1 MKKIILL
8 GTLLGIVA
16 AALFATAL
24 FVPKSNNGV
33 FVLKIEK
40 GQGISAVSSR
50 LADNHIIHN
59 RLAFAFAARFQG
71 LSQRLHAGNYKI
83 PNNVSTWQL
92 AQLLQQ
98 RPQTTKVKIIEGM
111 RFAQMRKIMDANPD
125 LQHDTLGWSDEK
137 LLKAIDPNIAYK
149 HPEGLFFPD
158 SYEADQ
164 GSSDLQ
170 IYRSAYRTMQNR
182 LQQAWQGREKD
193 LPYKNPY
200 ELLIMA
206 SIVEKET
213 GHPDDRNH
221 VAAVFRNRLNIGMR
235 LQTDPTVI
243 YGMGDDYKGNIRRAD
258 LQRDTPYNTYTRSG
272 LTPTPI
278 ALPGKDAL
286 HAAAH
291 PSDAKYLYF
300 VAKMD
305 NSGKSYFS
313 HSLEEHNAAV
323 RKYILKK

>member
-1 MKKIILL
+1 MKKI
-8 GTLLGIVA
+8 TLWT
-16 AALFATAL
+16 ALCAVCALAFCTAML
-24 FVPKSNNGV
+24 FVPKNNAGGLSV
-33 FVLKIEK
+33 KIGK
-40 GQGISAVSSR
+40 GQGISAVSAQ
-50 LADNHIIHN
+50 LAQNDIV
-59 RLAFAFAARFQG
+59 FARSLFAAAARFNG
-71 LSQRLHAGNYKI
+71 LHQRLHAGNYKI
-83 PNNVSTWQL
+83 PERISAWEL
-92 AQLLQQ
+92 AKLLQQ
-98 RPQTTKVKIIEGM
+98 RPQTTKVRIIEGM
-111 RFAQMRKIMDANPD
+111 RFAQMRQIINANPD
-125 LQHDTLGWSDEK
+125 LEHQTRDWSDEK
-137 LLKAIDPNIAYK
+137 LLKTIDPNAPSA

-164 GSSDLQ
+164 GSSDLH
-170 IYRSAYRTMQNR
+170 IYRSAYRTMQTR
-182 LQQAWQGREKD
+182 LAQAWQTRQKD
-193 LPYKNPY
+193 LPYKTPY

-221 VAAVFRNRLNIGMR
+221 VAAVFRNRLKIGMR

-243 YGMGDDYKGNIRRAD
+243 YGMGEAYRGNIRRAD
-258 LQRDTPYNTYTRSG
+258 LERDTPYNTYTRSG

-305 NSGKSYFS
+305 KTGKSQFS